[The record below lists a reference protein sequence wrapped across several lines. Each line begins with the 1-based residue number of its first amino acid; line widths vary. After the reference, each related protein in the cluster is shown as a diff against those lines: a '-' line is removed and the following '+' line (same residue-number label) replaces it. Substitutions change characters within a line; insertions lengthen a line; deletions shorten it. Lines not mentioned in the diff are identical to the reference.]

1 MKKIAKKNET
11 SNNDIIAEIDKRFER
26 HTNVLMEQ
34 MKHEVKTV
42 AEGHSILV
50 KKLDKVESEIGEI
63 KKDVH
68 ELKNDM
74 AIVKPALER
83 NCKDVQGLKQDMREV
98 KSELGS
104 VKMIVMNISHEI
116 NDHEKRIK
124 KVEEKVF
131 V

>member
-50 KKLDKVESEIGEI
+50 KKLDKVESEIGEVKNDLQEV
-63 KKDVH
+63 KKDMV
-68 ELKNDM
+68 EVKDDLQVLK
-74 AIVKPALER
+74 K
-83 NCKDVQGLKQDMREV
+83 DMREV

-104 VKMIVMNISHEI
+104 VKMVVVNISHETK
-116 NDHEKRIK
+116 DYEKRIK
-124 KVEEKVF
+124 KVEEKVLA
-131 V
+131 

>member
-1 MKKIAKKNET
+1 MKKNGKKTE
-11 SNNDIIAEIDKRFER
+11 SKNDVITEMKEEFKR
-26 HTNVLMEQ
+26 HTTALMEH
-34 MKHEVKTV
+34 MTKEVKTV

-63 KKDVH
+63 KNDEQ
-68 ELKNDM
+68 ELK
-74 AIVKPALER
+74 K
-83 NCKDVQGLKQDMREV
+83 DMREV
-98 KSELGS
+98 KSEIGS
-104 VKMIVMNISHEI
+104 VKMIAVNISHEM

>member
-1 MKKIAKKNET
+1 MKKNGKKTE
-11 SNNDIIAEIDKRFER
+11 SKNDVITEMKEGFKR
-26 HTNVLMEQ
+26 HTTALMEH
-34 MKHEVKTV
+34 MTKEFKTV

>member
-26 HTNVLMEQ
+26 HTNILMEQ

-63 KKDVH
+63 KNDVQ
-68 ELKNDM
+68 EVKN
-74 AIVKPALER
+74 
-83 NCKDVQGLKQDMREV
+83 DVQGLKKDMVEVKNDVQELKQDMREV

-116 NDHEKRIK
+116 NDHEKRVK

>member
-1 MKKIAKKNET
+1 MNKNGKKTESKNDVIT
-11 SNNDIIAEIDKRFER
+11 EIKEEFKR
-26 HTNVLMEQ
+26 HTTALMEH
-34 MKHEVKTV
+34 MTKEVKIV

-63 KKDVH
+63 KKDVQ
-68 ELKNDM
+68 E
-74 AIVKPALER
+74 
-83 NCKDVQGLKQDMREV
+83 GLKQDMREV

>member
-1 MKKIAKKNET
+1 MKKNAKKNET
-11 SNNDIIAEIDKRFER
+11 SNNDLIVEIDKRFER
-26 HTNVLMEQ
+26 HTNILMEQ

-63 KKDVH
+63 K
-68 ELKNDM
+68 N
-74 AIVKPALER
+74 
-83 NCKDVQGLKQDMREV
+83 DVQGLKQDMREV

>member
-1 MKKIAKKNET
+1 MKKNAKKNET
-11 SNNDIIAEIDKRFER
+11 SNNDLIVEIDKRFER

-42 AEGHSILV
+42 AEGHSILI
-50 KKLDKVESEIGEI
+50 KKLDKVESELGEV
-63 KKDVH
+63 KKDIH

-74 AIVKPALER
+74 AIVKPVLEMHTT
-83 NCKDVQGLKQDMREV
+83 DLREI
-98 KSELGS
+98 KSELKS
-104 VKMIVMNISHEI
+104 VKMVVVNISHEM

>member
-50 KKLDKVESEIGEI
+50 KKLDKVESEIGEV
-63 KKDVH
+63 KKDVR
-68 ELKNDM
+68 ELKKDM
-74 AIVKPALER
+74 VEVK
-83 NCKDVQGLKQDMREV
+83 NDVQELKKDMREV
-98 KSELGS
+98 KTELGS
-104 VKMIVMNISHEI
+104 VKMIVVNISHEI

>member
-1 MKKIAKKNET
+1 MKKNDKKNDT
-11 SNNDIIAEIDKRFER
+11 NNNDLIVEIEKKFER
-26 HTNVLMEQ
+26 HTNILMEQ

-63 KKDVH
+63 K
-68 ELKNDM
+68 N
-74 AIVKPALER
+74 
-83 NCKDVQGLKQDMREV
+83 DVQGLKQDMREV

-104 VKMIVMNISHEI
+104 VKMIVINISHEM

-124 KVEEKVF
+124 KVEEKVL